1 MLDSFLRQV
10 TKDSYGPIS
19 FPDKTQ
25 IPAVIHKFNDA
36 FSTLGWGKMP
46 DPIQNRG
53 RVAAGIFAE
62 LNFRYQS
69 PESWKTF
76 LRSPDSLSF
85 RKSGASIAQGGS
97 VSSMLNE
104 ISEKLPVQS
113 NFLGI
118 MDEKTFRSLQS
129 GSVLSEAHLTSP
141 AALPMVYPVCE
152 YFPEE
157 KVVSTALMGRTVW
170 DYSGWRTQSAPKM
183 FPFEFLC
190 HFVLTEESLSTL
202 NVDHV
207 AIPKTASLHT
217 LQAGATWDFPLIE
230 LVLPQDPLKRRIG
243 LSEALWITGLSAS
256 ELQQMMLSAAWIAA
270 WTRYQVRESGLNLE
284 SIQLKFARTE
294 TSSFVLVDAFS
305 LEDLGLEKAG
315 DRFQFETANQFYKKT
330 SWFDAVERAKK
341 QAANL
346 GLSEWK
352 RYCVEP
358 APWLDSKVKSRIE
371 EEHKVLAQCFLG
383 NSNHVL

>member
-129 GSVLSEAHLTSP
+129 GSEIGRAH
-141 AALPMVYPVCE
+141 V
-152 YFPEE
+152 
-157 KVVSTALMGRTVW
+157 
-170 DYSGWRTQSAPKM
+170 
-183 FPFEFLC
+183 
-190 HFVLTEESLSTL
+190 
-202 NVDHV
+202 
-207 AIPKTASLHT
+207 
-217 LQAGATWDFPLIE
+217 
-230 LVLPQDPLKRRIG
+230 
-243 LSEALWITGLSAS
+243 
-256 ELQQMMLSAAWIAA
+256 
-270 WTRYQVRESGLNLE
+270 
-284 SIQLKFARTE
+284 
-294 TSSFVLVDAFS
+294 
-305 LEDLGLEKAG
+305 
-315 DRFQFETANQFYKKT
+315 
-330 SWFDAVERAKK
+330 
-341 QAANL
+341 
-346 GLSEWK
+346 
-352 RYCVEP
+352 
-358 APWLDSKVKSRIE
+358 
-371 EEHKVLAQCFLG
+371 
-383 NSNHVL
+383 